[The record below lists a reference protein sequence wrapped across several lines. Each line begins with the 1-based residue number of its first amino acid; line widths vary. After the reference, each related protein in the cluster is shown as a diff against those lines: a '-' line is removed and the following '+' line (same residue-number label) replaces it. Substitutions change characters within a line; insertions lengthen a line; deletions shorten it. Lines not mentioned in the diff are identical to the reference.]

1 MDGENIGKVWSLA
14 DFRHH
19 SAQYGMQK
27 NTSKQEGDPVLNIIH
42 RLKSGM
48 FPTLF
53 FLTSASVLAQP
64 LTISPGHWQEGM
76 AVGVTEFSGTLY
88 VPEVSW

>member
-1 MDGENIGKVWSLA
+1 M
-14 DFRHH
+14 
-19 SAQYGMQK
+19 
-27 NTSKQEGDPVLNIIH
+27 LNIIH

-48 FPTLF
+48 FPALF

-64 LTISPGHWQEGM
+64 LIIPPGHWQEGM

-88 VPEVSW
+88 VPEV